1 MLYRQLL
8 SQSRCVGLHIFRFN
22 PCARKHLP
30 QHNVTRRFMNFFSK
44 ITQPNSEQEHLKLL
58 MLGNPILRNRSE
70 VVSFDSGIARTF
82 NWLAPLS
89 RDMGSLM
96 QAQYGAGLAA
106 PQIGR
111 NLRMFVM
118 DETDP
123 DDPNA
128 AVQVDPTVVINP
140 QILKLDGGRE
150 FDFEGCLSVP
160 LLAAL
165 VPRATTVHVS
175 YVDGSGTVVS
185 RELRGWTA
193 RIFQHEVGPH
203 IEFDTFP
210 DHAPF
215 QVDHLDG
222 IMFLDRVVSPQHI
235 VMESELVRADS
246 TLDVASM
253 LAAPATP
260 FEQFVTR
267 PKDAKK
273 TSRRRV

>member
-8 SQSRCVGLHIFRFN
+8 SQSPCVGLNSFRCN
-22 PCARKHLP
+22 LCSRAYLP
-30 QHNVTRRFMNFFSK
+30 QHNVPRRFINFFSK
-44 ITQPNSEQEHLKLL
+44 ITHPKSEQEHLKLL
-58 MLGNPILRNRSE
+58 MLGDPILRNRSQ
-70 VVSFDSGIARTF
+70 VVSFDSGIASTL

-106 PQIGR
+106 PQIGQ

-128 AVQVDPTVVINP
+128 LVQVDPTVVINP
-140 QILKLDGGRE
+140 KILKLDGGRE

-165 VPRATTVHVS
+165 VPRATTAHVS

-185 RELRGWTA
+185 RELRGWAA

-203 IEFDTFP
+203 MN
-210 DHAPF
+210 
-215 QVDHLDG
+215 L
-222 IMFLDRVVSPQHI
+222 
-235 VMESELVRADS
+235 
-246 TLDVASM
+246 
-253 LAAPATP
+253 
-260 FEQFVTR
+260 TR
-267 PKDAKK
+267 
-273 TSRRRV
+273 S